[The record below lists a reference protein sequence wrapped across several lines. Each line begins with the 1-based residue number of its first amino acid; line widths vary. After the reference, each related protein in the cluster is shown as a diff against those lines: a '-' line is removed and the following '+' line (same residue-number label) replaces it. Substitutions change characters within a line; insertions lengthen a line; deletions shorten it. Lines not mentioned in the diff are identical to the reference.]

1 MPGQRP
7 RVLIADDDPD
17 VRAVLGAQ
25 LAGHFEVVAPAARA
39 ALAAQLAG
47 HFEVVATAG
56 DTDEAIALATDAR
69 PDVAIVDVQ
78 MPGGGGL
85 RATREIGEAT
95 RETAIVALSA
105 DESERV
111 VLDML
116 RAGAVAYVRKGVDA
130 DELASLLHEA
140 LRAHGK
146 LPDNRA

>member
-17 VRAVLGAQ
+17 VRAVLG
-25 LAGHFEVVAPAARA
+25 
-39 ALAAQLAG
+39 AQLAG

-146 LPDNRA
+146 LPADGR